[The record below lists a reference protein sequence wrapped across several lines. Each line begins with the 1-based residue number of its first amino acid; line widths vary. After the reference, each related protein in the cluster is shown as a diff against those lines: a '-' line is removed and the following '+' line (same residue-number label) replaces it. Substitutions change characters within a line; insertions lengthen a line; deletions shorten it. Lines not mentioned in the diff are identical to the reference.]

1 MFNWLLRYVL
11 LRGLAPATVDACIAH
26 PEVRA
31 LLKFRFVYLFAFH
44 APVLLPLLE
53 LLAGHRDPA
62 LGVLSL
68 GLASLTM
75 VLADVPTGLYADRHG
90 AKAALRLGLQMT
102 CLIML
107 GFFLL
112 GLWRAAAVAR
122 GVAPGSWLPGIVG
135 LLVLE
140 GAIGV
145 SLALLSGA
153 DTVLFLAVAQRSGIA
168 GLDRSGFEGV
178 GSAIRYFGTM
188 VAVVMGAL
196 LYDGIGVLVRQ
207 PALRIGLQNGLFLL
221 TLLSM
226 GQALRTLARLPDA
239 RAPAAAGH
247 PLVRPG
253 FAEVFRA
260 LFEVMR
266 WPAFFWRMWMLC
278 LTSAAALFAVYVVQS
293 PLSRLAGALTR
304 KTPAWWPLYT
314 VLATLGYWASSR
326 GSRAFRHHH
335 DRTDRPGGQVA
346 VRSTRP
352 LWFAVSSLGLL
363 ALYPLLY
370 ASRPSPEDGRWPLLL
385 AAALVCLLF
394 NYLRGFVE
402 PYSAT
407 ALIEFTQAKGL
418 LVPASLVSGFNSL
431 KRGVHFVL
439 SALFFA
445 AQQRAVGLQQEPDAV
460 LSATLSWVCVAF
472 AVLLIPAA
480 WSTTRSKREE
490 LASSA
495 REETQS

>member
-1 MFNWLLRYVL
+1 MFNWLLRHVL
-11 LRGLAPATVDACIAH
+11 LRGLPSATVESCIAH
-26 PEVRA
+26 PEVRD

-62 LGVLSL
+62 LGVLAL
-68 GLASLTM
+68 GVASLTM

-90 AKAALRLGLQMT
+90 AKAALRLGLRMT
-102 CLIML
+102 CVIML

-168 GLDRSGFEGV
+168 GLDRSGFEGI

-188 VAVVMGAL
+188 IAVILGAL
-196 LYDGIGVLVRQ
+196 LYDGINVVVRQ

-226 GQALRTLARLPDA
+226 GLALRTLARLPDT
-239 RAPAAAGH
+239 RTSAAAGH
-247 PLVRPG
+247 PLMRPG
-253 FAEVFRA
+253 FSEVARA
-260 LFEVMR
+260 LSEVMR

-304 KTPAWWPLYT
+304 RNPAWWPLYT
-314 VLATLGYWASSR
+314 AIAGFGYWASSR
-326 GSRAFRHHH
+326 GSLAFRHYHERSH
-335 DRTDRPGGQVA
+335 LPADSDA
-346 VRSTRP
+346 DRSTRP
-352 LWFAVSSLGLL
+352 LWFAVGSLVLL
-363 ALYPLLY
+363 GLYPLLH
-370 ASRPSPEDGRWPLLL
+370 ASLPFLRVGRWPLVV
-385 AAALVCLLF
+385 AAALVGLLF

-407 ALIEFTQAKGL
+407 GIIEFTRAKGL

-431 KRGVHFVL
+431 KRGVHFIL
-439 SALFFA
+439 SAIFFA
-445 AQQRAVGLQQEPDAV
+445 AQQRAAGLRQEPDAV
-460 LSATLSWVCVAF
+460 LSATLSWLCVALV
-472 AVLLIPAA
+472 VLLMPAA
-480 WSTTRSKREE
+480 WSMIREQYGDN
-490 LASSA
+490 LQ
-495 REETQS
+495 R

>member
-11 LRGLAPATVDACIAH
+11 LRGLAPATVEACIAH
-26 PEVRA
+26 PEVRE
-31 LLKFRFVYLFAFH
+31 LLKFRFIYLFAFH

-53 LLAGHRDPA
+53 LVAGHRDPA

-75 VLADVPTGLYADRHG
+75 VMADVPTGLYADRHG

-102 CLIML
+102 CMIML

-112 GLWRAAAVAR
+112 GLWRASAVAR
-122 GVAPGSWLPGIVG
+122 GAAPGSWLPGIVG

-188 VAVVMGAL
+188 VAVVAGAL
-196 LYDGIGVLVRQ
+196 LYDGITVLVRQ

-226 GQALRTLARLPDA
+226 GLALRTLARLPDA
-239 RAPAAAGH
+239 RASAAAAH
-247 PLVRPG
+247 PLRRPG
-253 FAEVFRA
+253 FSEVARA
-260 LFEVMR
+260 MYEMTR

-278 LTSAAALFAVYVVQS
+278 LTAAGALFAVYVVQS
-293 PLSRLAGALTR
+293 PLSRLASALTR
-304 KTPAWWPLYT
+304 QSPAWWPLYT
-314 VLATLGYWASSR
+314 ALATLGYWASSR
-326 GSRAFRHHH
+326 GSYAFRHYHE
-335 DRTDRPGGQVA
+335 RPTRPA
-346 VRSTRP
+346 VSDANGSMRP
-352 LWFAVSSLGLL
+352 LWFAVASLVLL
-363 ALYPLLY
+363 GLYPLLH
-370 ASRPSPEDGRWPLLL
+370 ACQPFLAGGPWPLLV

-431 KRGVHFVL
+431 KRGVHFAL

-445 AQQRAVGLQQEPDAV
+445 AQQRASSSQHEPDAV
-460 LSATLSWVCVAF
+460 LSETLTWLCVAF
-472 AVLLIPAA
+472 AVLIVPAA
-480 WSTTRSKREE
+480 WSMTRGKAE
-490 LASSA
+490 AQGPA
-495 REETQS
+495 PA